1 MGTQHSNDGEGYF
14 EINGKKYPLQKIDFS
29 AFQFSYPVE
38 AFTVSGH
45 ITLGSP
51 IDELLDRRLLSAWVS
66 VTTGLA
72 RVFNWDERQFRA
84 EPYWVCL
91 N

>member
-1 MGTQHSNDGEGYF
+1 LSPSVGLFADEAHH
-14 EINGKKYPLQKIDFS
+14 
-29 AFQFSYPVE
+29 YPVE